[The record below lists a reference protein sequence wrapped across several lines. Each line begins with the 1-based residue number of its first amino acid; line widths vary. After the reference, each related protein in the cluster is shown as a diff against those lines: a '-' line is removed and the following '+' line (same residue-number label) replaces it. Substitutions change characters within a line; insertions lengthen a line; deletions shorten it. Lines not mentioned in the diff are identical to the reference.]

1 MPDVTSS
8 PLVTVVTSTSIAPRF
23 QRTSVAAT
31 AVLESTMVS
40 SSSSSMVESS
50 QSPAA
55 PGGEV
60 PASQVSEAII
70 GVVVVVLVAIVVG
83 GVVVA
88 ATLIVWRV
96 KSGVK
101 TYTGV
106 HCLFY
111 ITITYVYVCIYDST
125 DVEFNV

>member
-1 MPDVTSS
+1 
-8 PLVTVVTSTSIAPRF
+8 
-23 QRTSVAAT
+23 
-31 AVLESTMVS
+31 MVD
-40 SSSSSMVESS
+40 SS
-50 QSPAA
+50 QSPVA

-60 PASQVSEAII
+60 PASQVSEAVI
-70 GVVVVVLVAIVVG
+70 GVVVVVVLVAIVVG

-88 ATLIVWRV
+88 AALIVWRV

-111 ITITYVYVCIYDST
+111 ITITYMYL
-125 DVEFNV
+125 